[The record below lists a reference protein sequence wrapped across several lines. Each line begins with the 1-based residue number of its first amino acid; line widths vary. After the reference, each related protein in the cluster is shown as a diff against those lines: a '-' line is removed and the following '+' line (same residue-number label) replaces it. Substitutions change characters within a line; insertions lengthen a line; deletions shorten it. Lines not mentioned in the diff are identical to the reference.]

1 MNVYVSPNSG
11 EKKSGER
18 IEEKLGSRN
27 VDLPFILSSKY
38 FLKKLT
44 FSMILNSSC
53 LRLMQSWRYKNR
65 TFRVYVK
72 ISEKNF

>member
-44 FSMILNSSC
+44 FSMILKSS
-53 LRLMQSWRYKNR
+53 
-65 TFRVYVK
+65 YV
-72 ISEKNF
+72 